1 MAGLINTGIWGFI
14 SSAKATGKKIMNA
27 AGEEIDEWVSTFVSG
42 ASGWLI
48 DKLGNAEFKSV
59 FVRDKFVTNEF
70 VYNRIN
76 VTEDEEIISSSV
88 KIASYIDNEDGTFT
102 VYPDL
107 REGDYNP
114 LAEDDLVMGYYH
126 NPGNSGVIYAVQKF
140 KAISDPSKDGQSII
154 LEPEGDSIPYQHM
167 IIVRVGNITDEERQ
181 SFIRISSKT
190 NCQYF
195 YDGIDSWDAY
205 IDPDHVK
212 CVLGHADMGLI
223 PAWAR
228 DAVSGVKR
236 WFGLIAD
243 GVIIRGTFILHN
255 DKTIEDELNG
265 REIQLRGDFQI
276 REDGV
281 TGKWQE
287 VIEYTKKASDAATA
301 AGTYMKKTE
310 ELSGEFNVNYEKLS
324 GEFKSKVDEEVK
336 DSLGTIT
343 KAKDEATSSLQL
355 TARDFVLEFTD
366 VLDKQTVYATGAIDD
381 VKRTAESSLKM
392 TADDLVIAFNEHV
405 ETKTDDA
412 NGEISETTEYAK
424 SQIKLSADA
433 LSVSFEK
440 ELNEKVKKADGAITD
455 VKNKATSDLQ
465 LTADKLKLDFTDI
478 LDKKVIGANGEITNT
493 KELAKSELS
502 RTAKELTDKFT
513 EAVTDAEG
521 DIIKEISTQ
530 VSQNAKEWKVEVMG
544 TDKDGNPNSI
554 LAAINASEDGIKIKG
569 DKIQIDGNLI
579 VNAIMS
585 TGINID
591 DKFVV
596 AIDENGKA
604 NVTVKGDGIF
614 TGALKTPFKVFESYD
629 EIIMSPEGTTG
640 FNFTYIAKASNLNI
654 LTVNNLMDEKFNGA
668 TLKIYVDGE
677 VGQYLEICSPNKEPS
692 AFILPGDRSDGTI
705 RDFDIVRVKVGGY
718 LELQGIRKSKDKGGL
733 YLSWTYWIITNYD
746 SSTMT
751 LLNYA

>member
-70 VYNRIN
+70 VYNRIK

-140 KAISDPSKDGQSII
+140 NAISDPSKDDQSII

-228 DAVSGVKR
+228 EAVSGVKR

-276 REDGV
+276 REDGI

-287 VIEYTKKASDAATA
+287 VIKYAEQASQSANSAAGSATA
-301 AGTYMKKTE
+301 AGEHEKKVV
-310 ELSGEFNVNYEKLS
+310 ELAGEFSVNANKLAAEFSEKVTTETS
-324 GEFKSKVDEEVK
+324 SA
-336 DSLGTIT
+336 LGDIASATE
-343 KAKDEATSSLQL
+343 KATGSLQL
-355 TARDFVLEFTD
+355 TARDFTVAFTEL
-366 VLDKQTVYATGAIDD
+366 VNKKTEEATGTITNVKESAESSLTQTAEKLDLAFKKTVETKTEEATGAITDA
-381 VKRTAESSLKM
+381 KESAESSIQASANSLKINFNKVVEEKTNEATGAITNVKDKATSEFEI
-392 TADDLVIAFNEHV
+392 TAKKLTTTFEETV
-405 ETKTDDA
+405 ETKT
-412 NGEISETTEYAK
+412 ISATGDIK
-424 SQIKLSADA
+424 SA
-433 LSVSFEK
+433 
-440 ELNEKVKKADGAITD
+440 TD
-455 VKNKATSDLQ
+455 TH
-465 LTADKLKLDFTDI
+465 
-478 LDKKVIGANGEITNT
+478 
-493 KELAKSELS
+493 KSELS

-513 EAVTDAEG
+513 EKVTDAEG
-521 DIIKEISTQ
+521 DIIKEIGTQ
-530 VSQNAKEWKVEVMG
+530 VTQNAKQWKVEVMG

-554 LAAINASEDGIKIKG
+554 LAAINASEEGIKIKG
-569 DKIQIDGNLI
+569 DKVEIDGQLI
-579 VNAIMS
+579 VDIIKA
-585 TGINID
+585 TGLNIN
-591 DKFVV
+591 DKFIIHSDGSVE
-596 AIDENGKA
+596 AKNATIAGNFTA
-604 NVTVKGDGIF
+604 SVKGRSFEIGVSETELSMCLSNRKTGSILAYLGTSYLKDGVLSEF
-614 TGALKTPFKVFESYD
+614 AMLR
-629 EIIMSPEGTTG
+629 
-640 FNFTYIAKASNLNI
+640 LNEFG
-654 LTVNNLMDEKFNGA
+654 D
-668 TLKIYVDGE
+668 DG
-677 VGQYLEICSPNKEPS
+677 K
-692 AFILPGDRSDGTI
+692 
-705 RDFDIVRVKVGGY
+705 
-718 LELQGIRKSKDKGGL
+718 
-733 YLSWTYWIITNYD
+733 
-746 SSTMT
+746 
-751 LLNYA
+751 LLNETNIQGGIIEGRTFLYGDIYKYHLDALGLSFSKNGVITANYPNPG

>member
-14 SSAKATGKKIMNA
+14 SSAKATGKKILNA

-59 FVRDKFVTNEF
+59 FVRDKFITNEF
-70 VYNRIN
+70 VYNRIK
-76 VTEDEEIISSSV
+76 VTEDEEIISGSV

-102 VYPDL
+102 IYPDL

-228 DAVSGVKR
+228 EAVSGVKR

-276 REDGV
+276 REDGI

-287 VIEYTKKASDAATA
+287 VIKYAEQASQSASSAAGSATA
-301 AGTYMKKTE
+301 AGDHEKKVV
-310 ELSGEFNVNYEKLS
+310 ELAGEFSVNAKKLAAEFSEKVTTETS
-324 GEFKSKVDEEVK
+324 SA
-336 DSLGTIT
+336 LGDIASAT
-343 KAKDEATSSLQL
+343 KIATGSLQL
-355 TARDFVLEFTD
+355 TARDFTIAFTELVNKKTEEATGTITD
-366 VLDKQTVYATGAIDD
+366 VKESAESSLTQTAEKLDLAFKKTVETKTEEATGAITDA
-381 VKRTAESSLKM
+381 KESAESSIQASANSLK
-392 TADDLVIAFNEHV
+392 INFNKVV
-405 ETKTDDA
+405 EEKT
-412 NGEISETTEYAK
+412 
-424 SQIKLSADA
+424 
-433 LSVSFEK
+433 
-440 ELNEKVKKADGAITD
+440 NEATGAITN
-455 VKNKATSDLQ
+455 VKDKATSE
-465 LTADKLKLDFTDI
+465 F
-478 LDKKVIGANGEITNT
+478 EITAKKLT
-493 KELAKSELS
+493 TTFEETVKSTTISATGDIKSATDTHKSELS

-513 EAVTDAEG
+513 EKVTDAEG
-521 DIIKEISTQ
+521 DIIKEIGTQ
-530 VSQNAKEWKVEVMG
+530 VTQNAKEWKTEVMG
-544 TDKDGNPNSI
+544 TDENGNPNSI
-554 LAAINASEDGIKIKG
+554 LAAINADDSGVKISGKKIVLDGDVAIEDDFTANTIAVPFDIINNGGMASYGVKG
-569 DKIQIDGNLI
+569 KNHLFLVPDNTSFILRLSNDLAWNGRQID
-579 VNAIMS
+579 S
-585 TGINID
+585 R
-591 DKFVV
+591 VV
-596 AIDENGKA
+596 HSGTLKNGAFSIYLYNPLGENTSVHSFYANGKEGA
-604 NVTVKGDGIF
+604 YKFITVKPDTFFSLKAIISPSGDMVDWQV
-614 TGALKTPFKVFESYD
+614 L
-629 EIIMSPEGTTG
+629 
-640 FNFTYIAKASNLNI
+640 NF
-654 LTVNNLMDEKFNGA
+654 D
-668 TLKIYVDGE
+668 
-677 VGQYLEICSPNKEPS
+677 PNKISFEP
-692 AFILPGDRSDGTI
+692 
-705 RDFDIVRVKVGGY
+705 K
-718 LELQGIRKSKDKGGL
+718 
-733 YLSWTYWIITNYD
+733 
-746 SSTMT
+746 
-751 LLNYA
+751 

>member
-14 SSAKATGKKIMNA
+14 SSAKATGKKILNA

-59 FVRDKFVTNEF
+59 FVRDKFITNEF
-70 VYNRIN
+70 VYNRIK

-114 LAEDDLVMGYYH
+114 LAEGDLVMGYYH

-140 KAISDPSKDGQSII
+140 KALSDPSKDNQSII

-228 DAVSGVKR
+228 EAVSGVKR

-276 REDGV
+276 REDGI

-287 VIEYTKKASDAATA
+287 VIKYAEQASQSASSAAGSATA
-301 AGTYMKKTE
+301 AGEHEKKVV
-310 ELSGEFNVNYEKLS
+310 ELTGEFSVNANKLAAEFSEKVTTETS
-324 GEFKSKVDEEVK
+324 SA
-336 DSLGTIT
+336 LGDI
-343 KAKDEATSSLQL
+343 ASATEIATGSLQL
-355 TARDFVLEFTD
+355 TARDFAIAFTEL
-366 VLDKQTVYATGAIDD
+366 VNKKTEEATGTITNVKESAESSLTQTAEKLDLAFKKTVETKTNEATGAITN
-381 VKRTAESSLKM
+381 VK
-392 TADDLVIAFNEHV
+392 D
-405 ETKTDDA
+405 
-412 NGEISETTEYAK
+412 
-424 SQIKLSADA
+424 
-433 LSVSFEK
+433 
-440 ELNEKVKKADGAITD
+440 
-455 VKNKATSDLQ
+455 KATSE
-465 LTADKLKLDFTDI
+465 F
-478 LDKKVIGANGEITNT
+478 EITAKKLT
-493 KELAKSELS
+493 TTFEETVKSTTISATGDIKSATDTHKSELS

-513 EAVTDAEG
+513 EKVTDAEG
-521 DIIKEISTQ
+521 DIIKEIGTQ
-530 VSQNAKEWKVEVMG
+530 VTQNAKEWKVEVMG

-554 LAAINASEDGIKIKG
+554 LAAINADDSGVKISGKKIVLDGDVAIEDDFTANTIAVPFDIINNGGMASYGVKG
-569 DKIQIDGNLI
+569 KNHLFLVPDNTSFILRLNNDLAWNGRQID
-579 VNAIMS
+579 S
-585 TGINID
+585 R
-591 DKFVV
+591 VV
-596 AIDENGKA
+596 HSGPLKNGAFSIYLYNPLGENTSVHSFYANGKEGA
-604 NVTVKGDGIF
+604 YKSITVKPDTFFSLKAIISPSGDMVDWQV
-614 TGALKTPFKVFESYD
+614 L
-629 EIIMSPEGTTG
+629 
-640 FNFTYIAKASNLNI
+640 NF
-654 LTVNNLMDEKFNGA
+654 D
-668 TLKIYVDGE
+668 
-677 VGQYLEICSPNKEPS
+677 PNKISFEP
-692 AFILPGDRSDGTI
+692 
-705 RDFDIVRVKVGGY
+705 K
-718 LELQGIRKSKDKGGL
+718 
-733 YLSWTYWIITNYD
+733 
-746 SSTMT
+746 
-751 LLNYA
+751 

>member
-14 SSAKATGKKIMNA
+14 SSAKATGKKILNV

-59 FVRDKFVTNEF
+59 FVRDKFITNEF
-70 VYNRIN
+70 VYNRIK

-140 KAISDPSKDGQSII
+140 KVLSDPSKDGQSII

-195 YDGIDSWDAY
+195 YDGIGSWDAY

-228 DAVSGVKR
+228 EAVSGVKR

-276 REDGV
+276 REDGI

-324 GEFKSKVDEEVK
+324 GEFKSKVNEEVK
-336 DSLGTIT
+336 DSLGIIT

-355 TARDFVLEFTD
+355 TARDFVLEFTG
-366 VLDKQTVYATGAIDD
+366 VLDKQTEYATGAIDD

-405 ETKTDDA
+405 ETKTDEA

-424 SQIKLSADA
+424 SQIELSADA

-465 LTADKLKLDFTDI
+465 LTADKLKLDFSDI
-478 LDKKVIGANGEITNT
+478 LDKKTIGANGEITNT
-493 KELAKSELS
+493 KELAKSELN
-502 RTAKELTDKFT
+502 RTANELTDKFT
-513 EAVTDAEG
+513 KTVTDVEG
-521 DIIKEISTQ
+521 DIIKEIGTQ
-530 VSQNAKEWKVEVMG
+530 VTQNAEKWKVEVMG

-569 DKIQIDGNLI
+569 NKIEIDGNLI

-596 AIDENGKA
+596 AIGEDGKA
-604 NVTVKGDGIF
+604 NVTIKGDGLF
-614 TGALKTPFKVFESYD
+614 TGALKTPFKVFESYED
-629 EIIMSPEGTTG
+629 IVFSPEGTSG
-640 FNFTYIAKASNLNI
+640 FNFTYIAKAENLNVMTI
-654 LTVNNLMDEKFNGA
+654 SNIMDEKFNGA
-668 TLKIYVDGE
+668 SLNVYVDGE
-677 VGQYLEICSPNKEPS
+677 PGQYLELRSPSKEPS
-692 AFILPGDRSDGTI
+692 AFILPGDRSDGKI

-751 LLNYA
+751 LLNYE

>member
-59 FVRDKFVTNEF
+59 FVRDKFITNEF
-70 VYNRIN
+70 VYNRIK

-195 YDGIDSWDAY
+195 YDGIDGWDTY

-228 DAVSGVKR
+228 EAVSGVKR

-276 REDGV
+276 REDGI

-287 VIEYTKKASDAATA
+287 VIEYTKKASDAATT

-392 TADDLVIAFNEHV
+392 TADDLVLAFNEHV
-405 ETKTDDA
+405 ETKTDEA

-478 LDKKVIGANGEITNT
+478 LDEKTIGANGEITDT
-493 KELAKSELS
+493 KNLAKSELS

-569 DKIQIDGNLI
+569 NKIEIDGNLI
-579 VNAIMS
+579 VDAIMS

-591 DKFVV
+591 DVFVV
-596 AIDENGKA
+596 KVENGKA
-604 NVTVKGDGIF
+604 KVSIKGDGIF
-614 TGALKTPFKVFESYD
+614 TGALKTPFRVFSSYD
-629 EIIMSPEGTTG
+629 EVIMSPDKSTG
-640 FNFTYIAKASNLNI
+640 FNYTYVAKAENVNV
-654 LTVNNLMDEKFNGA
+654 LTVSNIMDEKFNGA
-668 TLKIYVDGE
+668 SMNIYVSGE
-677 VGQYLEICSPNKEPS
+677 PGQSLELRSSLKYPS
-692 AFILPGDRSDGTI
+692 AFILPGDRSDGKT
-705 RDFDIVRVKVGGY
+705 RDFDMVRIKVGGY
-718 LELQGIRKSKDKGGL
+718 LELQAIATTKGDAQTNRTF
-733 YLSWTYWIITNYD
+733 WVIKNYD

-751 LLNYA
+751 LLNWA

>member
-59 FVRDKFVTNEF
+59 FVRDKFITNEF
-70 VYNRIN
+70 VYNRIK
-76 VTEDEEIISSSV
+76 VIEDEEIISSSV

-212 CVLGHADMGLI
+212 CTLGHADMGLI

-228 DAVSGVKR
+228 EAVSGVKR

-276 REDGV
+276 REDGI

-287 VIEYTKKASDAATA
+287 VIKYAEQASQSASSAAGSATA
-301 AGTYMKKTE
+301 TGEHEKKVV
-310 ELSGEFNVNYEKLS
+310 ELAGEFSVNAQKLAAEFSEKVTTETS
-324 GEFKSKVDEEVK
+324 SA
-336 DSLGTIT
+336 LGDIASATE
-343 KAKDEATSSLQL
+343 KATGSLQL
-355 TARDFVLEFTD
+355 TARDFTIAFTEL
-366 VLDKQTVYATGAIDD
+366 VNKKTEEATGTITNVKESAESSFTQTAEKLDLAFKKTVETKTEEATGAITDA
-381 VKRTAESSLKM
+381 KESAESSIQASANSLKINFNKIVEEKTNEATGAITNVKDKATSEFEI
-392 TADDLVIAFNEHV
+392 TAKKLTTTFEETV
-405 ETKTDDA
+405 ETKT
-412 NGEISETTEYAK
+412 ISATGDIK
-424 SQIKLSADA
+424 SA
-433 LSVSFEK
+433 
-440 ELNEKVKKADGAITD
+440 TD
-455 VKNKATSDLQ
+455 TH
-465 LTADKLKLDFTDI
+465 
-478 LDKKVIGANGEITNT
+478 
-493 KELAKSELS
+493 KSELS

-513 EAVTDAEG
+513 EKVTDAEG
-521 DIIKEISTQ
+521 DIIKEIGTQ
-530 VSQNAKEWKVEVMG
+530 VTQNAKQWKVEVMG

-554 LAAINASEDGIKIKG
+554 LAAINASEEGIKIKG
-569 DKIQIDGNLI
+569 DKVEIDGQLI
-579 VNAIMS
+579 VDIIKA
-585 TGINID
+585 TGLNIN
-591 DKFVV
+591 DKFIIHSDGSVE
-596 AIDENGKA
+596 AKNATIAGNFTA
-604 NVTVKGDGIF
+604 SVKGRSFEIGVSETELSMCLSNRKTGSILAYLGTSYLKDGVLSEF
-614 TGALKTPFKVFESYD
+614 AMLR
-629 EIIMSPEGTTG
+629 
-640 FNFTYIAKASNLNI
+640 LNEFG
-654 LTVNNLMDEKFNGA
+654 D
-668 TLKIYVDGE
+668 DG
-677 VGQYLEICSPNKEPS
+677 K
-692 AFILPGDRSDGTI
+692 
-705 RDFDIVRVKVGGY
+705 
-718 LELQGIRKSKDKGGL
+718 
-733 YLSWTYWIITNYD
+733 
-746 SSTMT
+746 
-751 LLNYA
+751 LLNETNIQGGIIEGRTFLYGDIYKYHLDALGLSFSKNGVITANYPNPG